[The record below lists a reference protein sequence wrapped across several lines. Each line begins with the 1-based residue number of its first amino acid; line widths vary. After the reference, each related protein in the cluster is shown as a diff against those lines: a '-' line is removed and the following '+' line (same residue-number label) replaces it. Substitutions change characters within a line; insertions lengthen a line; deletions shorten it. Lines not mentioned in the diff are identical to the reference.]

1 MKILCIGDI
10 VSRAGRECVRTHLDN
25 IVKEK
30 SIDLVIANGENL
42 SHGRGMSRNAYD
54 EMCSVG
60 VDGFTLGNHTWNCK
74 DIVNILSYN
83 NNVIRPANY
92 PASCPGKGSMI
103 LKTALGEKV
112 GIINI
117 AGRTYMEAAACPFET
132 AEKEIKK
139 LSEQTNIILVDFH
152 AEATSEKQA
161 MGWFL
166 DGKVS
171 AVYGTHTHVQTA
183 DEIVLPKGTAYI
195 TDIGMTGAFYS
206 VLGMER
212 QAVIEKFRT
221 GMPQKFTVAD
231 GKSRFCGCVVEIN
244 SKGIATDIERLS
256 IM

>member
-10 VSRAGRECVRTHLDN
+10 VSRAGRECARTHLEN
-25 IVKEK
+25 IVNEK
-30 SIDLVIANGENL
+30 SIDLVVANGENL
-42 SHGRGMSRNAYD
+42 SHGRGMSRNSYD
-54 EMCSVG
+54 EMCSIG
-60 VDGFTLGNHTWNCK
+60 INGFTLGNHTWNCK

-83 NNVIRPANY
+83 DNVIRPANY
-92 PASCPGKGSMI
+92 SAACPGKGSMI
-103 LKTALGEKV
+103 LKTRSGEKV

-117 AGRTYMEAAACPFET
+117 AGRTYMEAAGCPFDA

-139 LSEQTNIILVDFH
+139 LSQETNIILVDFH
-152 AEATSEKQA
+152 GEATSEKQA

-183 DEIVLPKGTAYI
+183 DEIILPKGTAYI
-195 TDIGMTGAFYS
+195 TDLGMTGAFYS

-221 GMPQKFTVAD
+221 GMPQKFSVAD
-231 GKSRFCGCVVEIN
+231 GKSRFCGCVFEIDSSGKALSVERI
-244 SKGIATDIERLS
+244 S

>member
-1 MKILCIGDI
+1 MKILCIGDV
-10 VSRAGRECVRTHLDN
+10 VSRAGRECVRTHLEN

-30 SIDLVIANGENL
+30 NIDLVIINGENL
-42 SHGRGMSRNAYD
+42 SHGRGISRNTYD
-54 EMCSVG
+54 EMCSIG
-60 VDGFTLGNHTWNCK
+60 VHGFTLGNHTWNCK
-74 DIVNILSYN
+74 DVVNILSYN

-92 PASCPGKGSMI
+92 SSACPGKGSMI
-103 LKTALGEKV
+103 LKTSLGEKV
-112 GIINI
+112 GILNL

-139 LSEQTNIILVDFH
+139 LSAETNIILVDFH

-171 AVYGTHTHVQTA
+171 VVYGTHTHVQTS
-183 DEIVLPKGTAYI
+183 DEVILPKGTAYI
-195 TDIGMTGAFYS
+195 TDLGMTGAFYS

-212 QAVIEKFRT
+212 QAVIEKFKT
-221 GMPQKFTVAD
+221 GMPQKFSVAD
-231 GKSRFCGCVVEIN
+231 GIARFCGCVFEIDTSGKAIDVERI
-244 SKGIATDIERLS
+244 S